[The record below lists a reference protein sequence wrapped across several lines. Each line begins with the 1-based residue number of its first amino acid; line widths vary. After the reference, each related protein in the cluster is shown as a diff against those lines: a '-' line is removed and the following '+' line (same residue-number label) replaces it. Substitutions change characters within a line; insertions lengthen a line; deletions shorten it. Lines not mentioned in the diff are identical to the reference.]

1 MAKQQ
6 IFERKAPEQDF
17 LAKLEELL
25 KKNRGTGLYEAYD
38 VNPRA
43 YRLRQQL

>member
-25 KKNRGTGLYEAYD
+25 KKNRGSGTYEPIMLIL
-38 VNPRA
+38 V
-43 YRLRQQL
+43 LLVF